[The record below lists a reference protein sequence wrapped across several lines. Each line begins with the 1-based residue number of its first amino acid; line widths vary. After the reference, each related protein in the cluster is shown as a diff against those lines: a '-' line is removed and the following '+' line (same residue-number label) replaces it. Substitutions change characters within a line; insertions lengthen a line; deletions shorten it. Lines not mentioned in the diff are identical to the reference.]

1 MRTCTELQDPRLHS
15 LHERCTGVGFGVSLR
30 RVQSLDH
37 YFQSTYDR
45 VAEFYDDLW
54 SPNVKTP
61 NDRLTR
67 DLHLRRG
74 ERLVDLACGSGAAT
88 LPMMRLIAPGETVA
102 VDPSENMLR
111 LAVERAAEEGL
122 HLLPVRSKAEDFI
135 ADAPAHSFDVVSM
148 RFALAYLDWPR
159 VLPAMGRLVRPGGR
173 VGILTSLATSAPQ
186 AMATYQKF
194 AEHLELDTVA
204 EPPTPREI
212 DPVLD
217 LLGRGGLVI
226 DTCWQHNFRLW
237 FKSGVDATRWLLD
250 TGYITHPALSA
261 LEGEIKDAMI
271 ELFGSHLE
279 DGFREDEGV
288 PLDFFFAG
296 VIARR

>member
-1 MRTCTELQDPRLHS
+1 M
-15 LHERCTGVGFGVSLR
+15 
-30 RVQSLDH
+30 QSFDH

-45 VAEFYDDLW
+45 VAERYDDLW

-111 LAVERAAEEGL
+111 LAIERAAEEGL
-122 HLLPVRSKAEDFI
+122 RLHAIQSKAEDFI

-148 RFALAYLDWPR
+148 RFALAYLDWMR

-173 VGILTSLATSAPQ
+173 VAILTSLATSAPQ
-186 AMATYQKF
+186 AMATYHKF

-217 LLGRGGLVI
+217 LLARGGLHI

-237 FKSGVDATRWLLD
+237 FPSGVDATRWLID
-250 TGYITHPALSA
+250 TGYVTHPALSA
-261 LEGEIKDAMI
+261 LEGEVKEAMI

-279 DGFREDEGV
+279 DGFREDDGV

-296 VIARR
+296 VIAGR

>member
-1 MRTCTELQDPRLHS
+1 MQTFDQ
-15 LHERCTGVGFGVSLR
+15 
-30 RVQSLDH
+30 

-45 VAEFYDDLW
+45 VAERYDDLW
-54 SPNVKTP
+54 SPHVKTP
-61 NDRLTR
+61 NERLTR

-111 LAVERAAEEGL
+111 LAVERAEDEGL
-122 HLLPVRSKAEDFI
+122 HLHAVQSKAEDFI

-148 RFALAYLDWPR
+148 RFALAYLDWMR

-173 VGILTSLATSAPQ
+173 VAVLTSLATSAPQ
-186 AMATYQKF
+186 AMATYRKF

-204 EPPTPREI
+204 EPPTPRHV
-212 DPVLD
+212 DPVLE
-217 LLGRGGLVI
+217 LLTRGGLQI
-226 DTCWQHNFRLW
+226 LNSWQHGFRLW
-237 FKSGVDATRWLLD
+237 FPSGVDATRWLLD
-250 TGYITHPALSA
+250 TGYVTHPALSA
-261 LEGEIKDAMI
+261 LEGEVKEAMV
-271 ELFGSHLE
+271 ELFGSHLD

-288 PLDFFFAG
+288 PLDFFVAG
-296 VIARR
+296 VIAGR